1 MSHNASKYEHLK
13 NAGSDPVQQHDLE
26 VIARV
31 ENDLNTRPH
40 TFISRERV
48 AAAADGIRSGDIICY
63 CSGVEGLDI
72 AHVAMAWVTD
82 PEGNLVFGDAPARP
96 FARLDDGRTDGYLVS
111 DRCWGT
117 YLHGVLDNA
126 PVVDALLAPFAD
138 RLSAPSAPFDYA
150 AFKEEQY
157 NRLADHVRKYLDMNR
172 IYDILTIK

>member
-1 MSHNASKYEHLK
+1 M
-13 NAGSDPVQQHDLE
+13 
-26 VIARV
+26 
-31 ENDLNTRPH
+31 
-40 TFISRERV
+40 
-48 AAAADGIRSGDIICY
+48 
-63 CSGVEGLDI
+63 
-72 AHVAMAWVTD
+72 
-82 PEGNLVFGDAPARP
+82 
-96 FARLDDGRTDGYLVS
+96 DDGRTDGYLVS